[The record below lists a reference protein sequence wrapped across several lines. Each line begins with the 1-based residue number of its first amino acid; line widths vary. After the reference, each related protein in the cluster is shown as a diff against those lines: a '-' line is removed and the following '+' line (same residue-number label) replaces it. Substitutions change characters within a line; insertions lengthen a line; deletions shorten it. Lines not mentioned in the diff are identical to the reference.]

1 MAKAARNR
9 AKTEATEDPPL
20 ARVRWQPSWRI
31 VPSRFPPIAIFER
44 VADPAD
50 LDAVIAIESLTNER
64 LRDEIGEIGLVK
76 PADRIS
82 GPGSSAIMAAFTH
95 PNPDGSRFADGSYGV
110 YYAAREL
117 DTAIAETCY
126 HRERFMRATREPR
139 MELDMRVYVADLKA
153 SLHDLRGR
161 GAQYPGVYRREDYS
175 AGRALGL
182 RLRKA
187 GADGIVYDS
196 VRRDGGECAAVF
208 RPRVLANCRQE
219 RHLCYVWNG
228 DKIAYVYE
236 KREYPA

>member
-1 MAKAARNR
+1 MAKARIKPAS
-9 AKTEATEDPPL
+9 TEDPPL
-20 ARVRWQPSWRI
+20 ARVRWLPSWRI
-31 VPSRFPPIAIFER
+31 VPSRFPPISIFER

-50 LDAVIAIESLTNER
+50 LDAVIEIESLTNER
-64 LRDEIGEIGLVK
+64 LRDEVGEIGLVP

-110 YYAAREL
+110 YYAAREI
-117 DTAIAETCY
+117 DTAIAETCH

-139 MELDMRVYVADLKA
+139 MELDMRVYVADLTA
-153 SLHDLRGR
+153 SLHELRGQ
-161 GAQYPGVYRREDYS
+161 GARYPGVYHREDYS

-182 RLRKA
+182 RLRKK
-187 GADGIVYDS
+187 GSDGIAYDS
-196 VRRDGGECAAVF
+196 VRREGGECAAVF

-228 DKIAYVYE
+228 EKIAYVYE